1 MRRAL
6 TLRRDGKGD
15 MQPSNRSTIPTAATA
30 SGSSHRPVE
39 NVSGE
44 LGGRLGAPVRLMIK
58 GSSVAEPLRGG
69 ASCLIHFPSP
79 CDGQSSSI
87 DITVSA
93 QLGASI
99 KTTQPYVQSPEVRR
113 LLTIAADVRDLV
125 KLSKHAFRFGNLR
138 LEVCIDPSQ
147 SCTTPVLSELQ
158 ALPNSRSIER
168 QSRLRISVGDPGRG
182 AISLAP
188 RLIEAIRD
196 SINHRALQSVTLS
209 TDADGFSLIS
219 NVNDPRKVARLPT
232 DLRKLVDSF
241 LLQPGELRTGW
252 FSDGEA
258 LFDSP
263 ELRAREL
270 FMRLLSCDIE
280 DGSELGVR
288 DPLDLSVPNRD
299 LDWNETQVGLIIELA
314 NLADEHV
321 RSALLTYLE
330 YFSQLHGTE
339 IYSHS
344 DRLLQVLESNTG
356 CALTALVR
364 DLNAAARELSSKID
378 DGVSAD
384 DEVDATFYQVRFGLN
399 RKLGED
405 DASVR
410 LRASASRIVS
420 PHISTRLITVVLD
433 LKTLTELL
441 AASTPTD
448 RAVIQFV
455 EGINAEIT
463 GRFRNVS
470 NDGTSPPQPPGSID
484 LKPGQAWFRR
494 VLRDVWSAL
503 FGSVRASE
511 SRHGGVARE
520 PNLSALLVDAD
531 LRSALPVQPRRV
543 VCDPS
548 LLSGTIRFEV
558 SFSRFNGKPNRGA
571 QADIDIKLSPDLVAR
586 RDGESDVKGFR
597 SLLTAASALG
607 EITPH
612 YIKFLNAR
620 GQYSPPMV
628 FTVSNGLP
636 LSLPYCVQIAE
647 GEGFAV
653 TCSSLFAEI
662 LTSEGDYGYSH
673 RLRKGFLDELE
684 NVRIVASDPDNRLYD
699 LVLLNGHTAR
709 VPFYVREQLVKMA
722 HSLPPALSKS
732 ANEIDDSE
740 EGMSDV
746 PTLTELV
753 RACIFGELVSGEEL
767 FRRGI
772 ERYGRGAIE
781 TLIQCLSQQ
790 ESRPRDL
797 VLVAGWIDGDT
808 KKGRGISHADR
819 LGHLFDIAGLADAR
833 EQSPLKAE
841 AQVTN
846 ASSVQPSR
854 HHFQFRTLQGHSRS
868 MVSAGRIEERG
879 GRASR
884 LVFVDLDPSTQAALL
899 SAHNLE
905 DYSVKE
911 TLARINKQLISLRKS
926 GGGV

>member
-1 MRRAL
+1 
-6 TLRRDGKGD
+6 
-15 MQPSNRSTIPTAATA
+15 
-30 SGSSHRPVE
+30 V
-39 NVSGE
+39 
-44 LGGRLGAPVRLMIK
+44 
-58 GSSVAEPLRGG
+58 
-69 ASCLIHFPSP
+69 
-79 CDGQSSSI
+79 
-87 DITVSA
+87 
-93 QLGASI
+93 
-99 KTTQPYVQSPEVRR
+99 
-113 LLTIAADVRDLV
+113 
-125 KLSKHAFRFGNLR
+125 
-138 LEVCIDPSQ
+138 
-147 SCTTPVLSELQ
+147 
-158 ALPNSRSIER
+158 
-168 QSRLRISVGDPGRG
+168 
-182 AISLAP
+182 
-188 RLIEAIRD
+188 IEAIRD

-209 TDADGFSLIS
+209 TDADGFSLIY
-219 NVNDPRKVARLPT
+219 NVNDPRKVARLPAE
-232 DLRKLVDSF
+232 LRRIVDSF
-241 LLQPGELRTGW
+241 LLQPGELQTGW
-252 FSDGEA
+252 ISDGAA

-263 ELRAREL
+263 ELRAHAL

-314 NLADEHV
+314 NLAEEHV

-344 DRLLQVLESNTG
+344 DRLSQLLATTTG
-356 CALTALVR
+356 CALTPFVR
-364 DLNAAARELSSKID
+364 DLNAAARELSAKID
-378 DGVSAD
+378 DGAD
-384 DEVDATFYQVRFGLN
+384 GEVDATFYQVRFCLN
-399 RKLGED
+399 RELGED
-405 DASVR
+405 DPSVR
-410 LRASASRIVS
+410 LNASAWRIIS
-420 PHISTRLITVVLD
+420 PHISTRLITVVLG

-463 GRFRNVS
+463 GRFRNAS
-470 NDGTSPPQPPGSID
+470 NVGTSPPEPPPPEPPPPEPPRSID
-484 LKPGQAWFRR
+484 LNPGQAWFRR

-511 SRHGGVARE
+511 SRLDGVARE
-520 PNLSALLVDAD
+520 PNLSALLVDAH

-558 SFSRFNGKPNRGA
+558 SFSRFNGKPKRDA

-586 RDGESDVKGFR
+586 RDGESDVKSFR
-597 SLLTAASALG
+597 SLLTAARALR

-673 RLRKGFLDELE
+673 RLRKGFFDELE

-699 LVLLNGHTAR
+699 LVLLDGHTAR

-722 HSLPPALSKS
+722 HSLPPALPKS
-732 ANEIDDSE
+732 PNEIDDYE

-753 RACIFGELVSGEEL
+753 RACISGELVSGEEV

-772 ERYGRGAIE
+772 ERYGWRALN

-790 ESRPRDL
+790 EARPRDL
-797 VLVAGWIDGDT
+797 MLVASWIDGDT

-833 EQSPLKAE
+833 EQFPLKAE
-841 AQVTN
+841 APV
-846 ASSVQPSR
+846 AYSSSVQPDR
-854 HHFQFRTLQGHSRS
+854 HHFQFRTLQGTGRC
-868 MVSAGRIEERG
+868 MVSAGRVEERG

-884 LVFVDLDPSTQAALL
+884 QVFVDLDPITQAALL

-911 TLARINKQLISLRKS
+911 TIARIKEQLISLRKS
-926 GGGV
+926 GGGA